1 LKKPAL
7 VERMEEGVQ
16 GHGHSACP
24 YGYARGRRMSGSLSC
39 ATHDVIRL
47 LSLLS
52 VDDRHRVW
60 RERQALRKKTMPDP
74 YASVIAMLYGV
85 GLVLLVAALPARL
98 KAIRRKQSRKARSLA
113 TTPQVDGGFELQ
125 TSSILTEDAKNAP

>member
-1 LKKPAL
+1 
-7 VERMEEGVQ
+7 
-16 GHGHSACP
+16 
-24 YGYARGRRMSGSLSC
+24 MSGSLSC
-39 ATHDVIRL
+39 ATHDVIRS

-74 YASVIAMLYGV
+74 YASVIAILYGV

-98 KAIRRKQSRKARSLA
+98 KAIRRKESRKARSLA

-125 TSSILTEDAKNAP
+125 TSSILAEDAKNAP